1 MKLNIEYCDST
12 EELLLNGNS
21 PNVCDLNNLNNL
33 NLLVR
38 ADTGTG
44 ADNDELLIY
53 QFQRDFFFE
62 KSQEL
67 KELEETAAEA
77 AEETV
82 ADAAAD
88 NKEQQLQSLQ
98 PLRELCAL
106 HGRGAVILINDNKH
120 TAYVEE
126 TDDVANS
133 IASILGSDEDAY
145 EDEEA
150 EQAEQTEDA
159 DQANQASQASPSDDA
174 ENAEEVG
181 SDMVNT
187 GNTVN
192 TVATVGTEDPVDA
205 AETADNS
212 EDPADTLD
220 AAETA
225 ETANT
230 SDTVGSVSSSD
241 SDGSDGSDGDEAE
254 EAANSEDAE
263 EVPTISTFY
272 WNTAIII
279 ITTASD
285 STSSTSSSSATPTS
299 TAASVHIT
307 RYLVKKIRKISGY
320 KVTHREGQT
329 ANNCEIN
336 CGENNCE
343 NNCENLPENLPEN
356 ISDNILYLTAFF
368 ILKNVLQTQAVR
380 VVRGE
385 DQQNS
390 PSPSAPSIPT
400 ARLFIINQAKGVY
413 ATARLLS
420 EKRILVLAGSRI
432 SKEDSLVHQKGQ
444 EASERLRQGLIEAG
458 VIDEQERTFITDYE
472 FHSTSSAASVILGQ
486 SANGLTTWRDGQ
498 GRKLNELLGRRN

>member
-1 MKLNIEYCDST
+1 MKLNIEYFDTT

-38 ADTGTG
+38 ADTSDISDTATDGRGT
-44 ADNDELLIY
+44 ANNDELLIY

-67 KELEETAAEA
+67 QELKETAGEAEAAEA
-77 AEETV
+77 ADINEQP
-82 ADAAAD
+82 
-88 NKEQQLQSLQ
+88 QQLQPLQ
-98 PLRELCAL
+98 PLRELYDL
-106 HGRGAVILINDNKH
+106 HGRGAVILINDNRH

-133 IASILGSDEDAY
+133 LASIIGSDE
-145 EDEEA
+145 EA
-150 EQAEQTEDA
+150 QAEQGNE
-159 DQANQASQASPSDDA
+159 AN
-174 ENAEEVG
+174 EAEEVG
-181 SDMVNT
+181 SDTGNT
-187 GNTVN
+187 GDTVN
-192 TVATVGTEDPVDA
+192 TVATVGTADPADNSA
-205 AETADNS
+205 DPAETA
-212 EDPADTLD
+212 D

-241 SDGSDGSDGDEAE
+241 SDGDEAE
-254 EAANSEDAE
+254 EAANDEDMYEA
-263 EVPTISTFY
+263 PTISNFY

-279 ITTASD
+279 VT
-285 STSSTSSSSATPTS
+285 TSSADTLTADTASSATPTADTS
-299 TAASVHIT
+299 TSSASAASVHIT
-307 RYLVKKIRKISGY
+307 RHLVKKIREISGY
-320 KVTHREGQT
+320 WVTHREVYQ
-329 ANNCEIN
+329 NYDVLNCDLLDLI
-336 CGENNCE
+336 
-343 NNCENLPENLPEN
+343 
-356 ISDNILYLTAFF
+356 AFF

-385 DQQNS
+385 DQQFASNS
-390 PSPSAPSIPT
+390 LIPT
-400 ARLFIINQAKGVY
+400 SRFFIINQAKGVY
-413 ATARLLS
+413 AMARLLS

-458 VIDEQERTFITDYE
+458 VIDKLERTFITDYE

-486 SANGLTTWRDGQ
+486 SANGLTTWKDGA
-498 GRKLNELLGRRN
+498 GHKLAELLGRRN